1 MSTTVTA
8 PKPPGLLLNK
18 TQLAAALGKDRKFV
32 TAMCLWGETPF
43 ELNLGG
49 CTTLDRALQWLEA
62 NPKFPGIKGLPKP
75 LVRHSSQ
82 SVGGFDHRKTRP
94 RVKQAASL

>member
-1 MSTTVTA
+1 MSTTVNA
-8 PKPPGLLLNK
+8 PKSPGILLNK

-32 TAMCLWGETPF
+32 TAMCLWGDSPF
-43 ELNLGG
+43 QFNLGG

-62 NPKFPGIKGLPKP
+62 NPKFPGINRQPKAY
-75 LVRHSSQ
+75 
-82 SVGGFDHRKTRP
+82 DHRKTRS